1 METTTFAGTRV
12 ELAGQRPGEFTVEVR
27 PAVQVEGPRGEAD
40 VVTDL
45 DVRLVG
51 RDASDIPAGCQVKV
65 SGRFSFSGSGRRTS
79 ATTRLEL
86 SWQASKRRTAT
97 CSCLGRVSYEPATED
112 RAGRPV
118 RVRKKAD
125 PAVEAL
131 PDELKRARRERIAR
145 RMPCASLPESTVGRS
160 AAEKVRLAVKMMR
173 SRSTRGGKDP
183 VPVLAGD
190 DFFADQA
197 KAAAFI
203 GCDATSV
210 KRAADRKG
218 SVRGVSVARVGE
230 AAGRT
235 DLSLRAAALLAL
247 VEAELAAQDR
257 HSRGGERAVNGGED
271 GEKRDV
277 QLHAAGLGLFGPFG
291 SRRFLRACRE
301 DGGLREIDGA
311 LGGLPAVRAGRGS
324 CMGRMPD

>member
-1 METTTFAGTRV
+1 METTTFAGTRA
-12 ELAGQRPGEFTVEVR
+12 ELVGQRGNELTLEVR

-45 DVRLVG
+45 NVLLIG
-51 RDASDIPAGCQVKV
+51 RDATDIPAGCQVKV
-65 SGRFSFSGSGRRTS
+65 SGRFSFTGSGRRTS

-86 SWQASKRRTAT
+86 TWQPSKRRSET

-118 RVRKKAD
+118 RVRKKPD

-131 PDELKRARRERIAR
+131 PDELKRARRDRIAH
-145 RMPCASLPESTVGRS
+145 RMPCASLPESTQGRS

-183 VPVLAGD
+183 VPVLVGEE
-190 DFFADQA
+190 FFADQA

-218 SVRGVSVARVGE
+218 SVRGFCVARVGE

-235 DLSLRAAALLAL
+235 DLSLKAAALLAL
-247 VEAELAAQDR
+247 VEAELAALDR
-257 HSRGGERAVNGGED
+257 REDGGESATNGGED

-277 QLHAAGLGLFGPFG
+277 QLHAAGPGLFGPFG
-291 SRRFLRACRE
+291 PCRFLRARCE
-301 DGGLREIDGA
+301 DGRLRQVDGA
-311 LGGLPAVRAGRGS
+311 LGDIAPIGARRGAGL
-324 CMGRMPD
+324 GRMPD